1 MFLLKLLSKL
11 PFFILYRISDVLA
24 FLAYSVLKYRRKIVY
39 NNLSKSFPDKS
50 KEEIMKIMKGYYLNL
65 SDIMVETIKSYSIS
79 PTELQRRVKLH
90 NLQLLED
97 HLKTG
102 KSVISLTSHQGNWE
116 WLLLCNSVAIQNG
129 DVIAAFK
136 KVSTL
141 GDFMQFI
148 RSRFGAKLI
157 EKNNMIREM
166 VRKTKRPT
174 VYALVADQTPSDV
187 NNRFYSS
194 FLNQNTPF
202 FSGAEKVAI
211 KYNMVVLYVHMKRV
225 KRGYY
230 EVKFI
235 EIGTPPYGHS
245 DFLITKNYI
254 NHVEKGIIQDPS
266 QWLWSHNRWK
276 HSSEPTI

>member
-1 MFLLKLLSKL
+1 MFLLKLLSSFPL
-11 PFFILYRISDVLA
+11 SILYRISDVLA
-24 FLAYSVLKYRRKIVY
+24 FLAYRILKYRRKIIF

-50 KEEIMKIMKGYYLNL
+50 KEEIMKIMESYYLNL

-79 PTELQRRVKLH
+79 AEELQRRIKTLNFHVLD
-90 NLQLLED
+90 D
-97 HLKTG
+97 HLKQG
-102 KSVISLTSHQGNWE
+102 KSVITLTSHQGNWE
-116 WLLLCNSVAIQNG
+116 WLLLSNSISIKNG
-129 DVIAAFK
+129 DVIAAFQR
-136 KVSTL
+136 VRTL
-141 GDFMQFI
+141 ADFMQYV

-157 EKNNMIREM
+157 EKNSMIREM
-166 VRKTKRPT
+166 VRKTQRPT

-187 NNRFYSS
+187 NNRFFTT

-211 KYNMVVLYVHMKRV
+211 KYDMVVLYVHMRRV

-230 EVKFI
+230 EVEFI
-235 EIGTPPYGHS
+235 EIGNPPYSHD

-254 NHVEKGIIQDPS
+254 DLVEKGIIQDPS

-276 HSSEPTI
+276 HNS